1 MSDGMKKCVHE
12 RISKPDHE
20 EADADTDADANVDN
34 DNDAD
39 VDNDADNDDHVADD
53 DATSFSSRGYLKC
66 WRHFLPPG
74 DKTEPE
80 CNSKKETVLIEMEGL
95 EKSYKGTGLGM
106 LEMEAKKI
114 LTTVFKEG
122 LSYRLNLKALDSL
135 LPIHLGLCNK
145 SASFCKAAIFNN
157 RLRCKVDG
165 GCGSIYLGG
174 QNGGE
179 GGKK

>member
-20 EADADTDADANVDN
+20 EADTDTDADANI

-39 VDNDADNDDHVADD
+39 VDNDDNVADD

-95 EKSYKGTGLGM
+95 EKSYK
-106 LEMEAKKI
+106 E
-114 LTTVFKEG
+114 LTLV
-122 LSYRLNLKALDSL
+122 
-135 LPIHLGLCNK
+135 C
-145 SASFCKAAIFNN
+145 
-157 RLRCKVDG
+157 
-165 GCGSIYLGG
+165 
-174 QNGGE
+174 
-179 GGKK
+179 

>member
-39 VDNDADNDDHVADD
+39 VDNDADKDDHVADD

-74 DKTEPE
+74 DKRSQ
-80 CNSKKETVLIEMEGL
+80 NAIRKK
-95 EKSYKGTGLGM
+95 KR
-106 LEMEAKKI
+106 
-114 LTTVFKEG
+114 F
-122 LSYRLNLKALDSL
+122 
-135 LPIHLGLCNK
+135 
-145 SASFCKAAIFNN
+145 
-157 RLRCKVDG
+157 
-165 GCGSIYLGG
+165 
-174 QNGGE
+174 
-179 GGKK
+179 